1 MTDKEMNFEELIQK
15 IEKNEILQIKEFDII
30 FNKSKEILNK
40 RENIAKL
47 KAPITICGCIN
58 AHYEELKDIFKI
70 CGDAS
75 NTQYLFLGDYI
86 NKGWNSLSVV
96 MLLMVLLAKYQ
107 SNITLLRGNHDS
119 RMMSNP
125 YGFYNECIKKYS
137 KPDEGNYIFEK
148 INELF
153 DLFQLAAVIDN
164 KIFCVHGGLS
174 PKIKKI
180 EEINQIDRK
189 LEIPREGIIPDL
201 IWSDPSL
208 EIMEYSPS
216 SKGAGQFYG
225 EKAVNDFFQENN
237 NLSIIIR
244 SHTLVMEGYQY
255 QFNNKLLT
263 IFSAPLYA
271 GRIENIG
278 AVLKIDDKF
287 NIKCIH
293 IYQLAQKYVIQ

>member
-1 MTDKEMNFEELIQK
+1 MVDKEVNLEELIQK
-15 IEKNEILQIKEFDII
+15 IEKNEVLPTKTFDII
-30 FNKSKEILNK
+30 FNKAKVILNK
-40 RENIAKL
+40 RENIAIL
-47 KAPITICGCIN
+47 KTPINICGCIN
-58 AHYEELKDIFKI
+58 AHFDELKDIFKI

-75 NTQYLFLGDYI
+75 NIQYLFLGDYVG
-86 NKGWNSLSVV
+86 KGFNSLSVV
-96 MLLMVLLAKYQ
+96 LLLMVLLVKYP
-107 SNITLLRGNHDS
+107 SNIILLRGNHDS
-119 RMMSNP
+119 RIMSSCFGL
-125 YGFYNECIKKYS
+125 YDECIKKYTE
-137 KPDEGNYIFEK
+137 PDKGKYIFQK

-153 DLFQLAAVIDN
+153 DLFQLAAIIDN

-189 LEIPREGIIPDL
+189 LEIPREGIMTDL
-201 IWSDPSL
+201 IWSDPSE

-225 EKAVNDFFQENN
+225 EKAVNDFFKENN
-237 NLSIIIR
+237 NINIIIR

-263 IFSAPLYA
+263 IFSAPLYS

-278 AVLKIDDKF
+278 AVLKLDEKYNYNF
-287 NIKCIH
+287 IKINAH
-293 IYQLAQKYVIQ
+293 

>member
-1 MTDKEMNFEELIQK
+1 MTDKEMNLEELIQK
-15 IEKNEILQIKEFDII
+15 IEKNEILPIKEFDII
-30 FNKSKEILNK
+30 FNKAKEILNK
-40 RENIAKL
+40 RENIAIL
-47 KAPITICGCIN
+47 KAPIAICGCIN
-58 AHYEELKDIFKI
+58 AHFDELKDIFKI

-75 NTQYLFLGDYI
+75 KTQYLFLGDYV

-96 MLLMVLLAKYQ
+96 LLLMVLLVKYP

-119 RMMSNP
+119 RIMSNC
-125 YGFYNECIKKYS
+125 YGFYGECIKKYS
-137 KPDEGNYIFEK
+137 KPDEGKYIFEK

-153 DLFQLAAVIDN
+153 DLFQLAAIIDN

-201 IWSDPSL
+201 IWSDPSE

-225 EKAVNDFFQENN
+225 EKAVNDFIKENN
-237 NLSIIIR
+237 NISIIIR

-271 GRIENIG
+271 GRIKNIG
-278 AVLKIDDKF
+278 AVLKIDEKQNYNF
-287 NIKCIH
+287 IKIKAH
-293 IYQLAQKYVIQ
+293 